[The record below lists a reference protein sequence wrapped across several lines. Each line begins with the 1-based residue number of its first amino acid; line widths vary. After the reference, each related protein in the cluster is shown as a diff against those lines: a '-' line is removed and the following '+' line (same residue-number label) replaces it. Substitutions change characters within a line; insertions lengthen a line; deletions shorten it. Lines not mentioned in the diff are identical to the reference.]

1 MKKIVV
7 VGAGG
12 RMGRTIVRCLRAG
25 VVPELELFGAVDLW
39 DHPERGRDIGLV
51 AGCGETGI
59 LLTCDLQ
66 PLLSSCDVIVDFSS
80 HHGTAGNASRIAAA
94 GKAWVVGTTGLDET
108 EQQAIREA
116 SHKIPIVFSPNMSIG
131 MNLLFSLVE
140 QAAHILRDKG
150 YDCEI
155 IERHHRHKKDA
166 PSGSALRLGEAVAK
180 GFGWDARTVAVH
192 GRVGQIGERPKQQ
205 IGYHAVRGG
214 DIVGDH
220 TVMFA
225 TDGEILE
232 FSHRAT
238 SRDAFAIGALRA
250 AAWVVGKPPGIY
262 TMRDILGV

>member
-1 MKKIVV
+1 MKKVVV

-12 RMGRTIVRCLRAG
+12 RMGRTLIRCLRAG
-25 VVPELELFGAVDLW
+25 VVPDLELAGAVDLW
-39 DHPERGRDIGLV
+39 DHPERGRDVGLL

-59 LLTCDLQ
+59 VLTCDLK
-66 PLLSSCDVIVDFSS
+66 PLLSAADVVVDFSA
-80 HHGTAGNASRIAAA
+80 HKGTAGNAPRAAEA
-94 GKAWVVGTTGLDET
+94 GKALVIGTTGLEP
-108 EQQAIREA
+108 EERRAVEEA
-116 SHKIPIVFSPNMSIG
+116 ARRIPIVWSPNMSVG

-140 QAAHILRDKG
+140 RTAAALRDKG

-166 PSGSALRLGEAVAK
+166 PSGSALRLGEAAAR
-180 GFGWDARTVAVH
+180 GFGWDASAVAIH
-192 GRVGQIGERPKQQ
+192 GRQGNVGERPVQQ

-225 TDGEILE
+225 TDGELIEL
-232 FSHRAT
+232 SHRAT

-250 AAWVVGKPPGIY
+250 ASWVVGQKPGLY
-262 TMRDILGV
+262 SMRDVLGL